1 MKTIWLKN
9 NLENKQE
16 NLENLLI
23 WLNKKSKKNLD
34 NYISAYEIW
43 KNKEI
48 NKIYTTLTRT
58 AEIEKDSIKKI
69 NSFFVESLEKSFNH
83 KSKIILD
90 KLSKIA

>member
-69 NSFFVESLEKSFNH
+69 NNFFIESLEKSSNP